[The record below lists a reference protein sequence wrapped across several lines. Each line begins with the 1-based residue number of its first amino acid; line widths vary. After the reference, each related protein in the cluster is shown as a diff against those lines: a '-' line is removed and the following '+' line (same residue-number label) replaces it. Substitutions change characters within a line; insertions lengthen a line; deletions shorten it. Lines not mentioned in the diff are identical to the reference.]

1 MPFRIPLPG
10 LSPAFLEFV
19 GPARRSPEVWRI
31 FVGVIL
37 GASCFAATL
46 IGTLH
51 LVLAA
56 IGNPSAF
63 DTLKAFQVPSLTNPI
78 WVLWLLFGFSGL
90 SIGMGVAA
98 RIMHGRSPRTL
109 IRTPGRP
116 VAQHFCVGV
125 LAAVAVLAPGALVV
139 LLWFEPSRNMEVSTW
154 ALWMVP
160 ALPLVLLQAFSE
172 ELLFRGYLQQQL
184 AARFS
189 SRWMWWF
196 LPSFVFGALHFD
208 PETFGGNAPLVALA
222 TMVFGLIAG
231 DVTARSGSI
240 GIAVG
245 LHFANNMFA
254 LGLFGLDNH
263 LSGLSLY
270 VLPDPARQEAEFGL
284 LSIVD
289 FIGICFAYVVFL
301 VVIAV
306 TARSPGSGGRNGSR
320 LPS

>member
-31 FVGVIL
+31 LVSVIL
-37 GASCFAATL
+37 GATCFAATL

-56 IGNPSAF
+56 TGNSSAF
-63 DTLKAFQVPSLTNPI
+63 DTLEAFQVPSLTSPI
-78 WVLWLLFGFSGL
+78 WVSWLLFGFGGL
-90 SIGMGVAA
+90 SIGMAVAA

-109 IRTPGRP
+109 ICAPGRP

-125 LAAVAVLAPGALVV
+125 LAAVAFLVPGALVV
-139 LLWFEPSRNMEVSTW
+139 LLWFEPSRNMEASAW
-154 ALWMVP
+154 FFWMVP

-208 PETFGGNAPLVALA
+208 PETFGGNAPLVALT

-245 LHFANNMFA
+245 LHFANNIFA
-254 LGLFGLDNH
+254 LCLFGLDNH

-270 VLPDPARQEAEFGL
+270 VLSDPARQATEFGF

-289 FIGICFAYVVFL
+289 FAGISFAYVVFL
-301 VVIAV
+301 AVVAV
-306 TARSPGSGGRNGSR
+306 TARSPGSGGRNGPR

>member
-19 GPARRSPEVWRI
+19 EPARRSPEVWRI
-31 FVGVIL
+31 LVSVIL
-37 GASCFAATL
+37 GTTCFAATL

-56 IGNPSAF
+56 TGNSSAF
-63 DTLKAFQVPSLTNPI
+63 DTLEAFQVPSLTSPI
-78 WVLWLLFGFSGL
+78 WVSWLLFGFGGL
-90 SIGMGVAA
+90 SIGMAVAA

-109 IRTPGRP
+109 ICAPGRP

-125 LAAVAVLAPGALVV
+125 LAAVAFLVPGALVV
-139 LLWFEPSRNMEVSTW
+139 LLWFEPSRNMEASAW
-154 ALWMVP
+154 FLWMVP

-208 PETFGGNAPLVALA
+208 PDTFGGNAPLVALT

-245 LHFANNMFA
+245 LHFANNIFA
-254 LGLFGLDNH
+254 LCLFGLDNH

-270 VLPDPARQEAEFGL
+270 VLSDPARQATEFGF

-289 FIGICFAYVVFL
+289 FVGICFAYVVFL
-301 VVIAV
+301 AVVAV
-306 TARSPGSGGRNGSR
+306 TARSPGSGGQNGPR

>member
-10 LSPAFLEFV
+10 LSPAFLGFV
-19 GPARRSPEVWRI
+19 GPARQSPEVWRL

-56 IGNPSAF
+56 TGNPSAF
-63 DTLKAFQVPSLTNPI
+63 DTLEAFQVPSLTNPI
-78 WVLWLLFGFSGL
+78 WVLWLLLGFGGL
-90 SIGMGVAA
+90 SLGMATAA
-98 RIMHGRSPRTL
+98 RILHGRSPRTL
-109 IRTPGRP
+109 ICAPGRP
-116 VAQHFCVGV
+116 VVQQFCVGV
-125 LAAVAVLAPGALVV
+125 LAAIAALVPGALVV
-139 LLWFEPSRNMEVSTW
+139 LLWFEPSRNMQVSIW
-154 ALWMVP
+154 ALWMIP

-208 PETFGGNAPLVALA
+208 PETFGRNAPLAALA

-245 LHFANNMFA
+245 LHFANNIFA
-254 LGLFGLDNH
+254 LCLFGLDNH

-270 VLPDPARQEAEFGL
+270 VLPDPARQAAEFGL

-289 FIGICFAYVVFL
+289 FVGICFAYVVFL
-301 VVIAV
+301 AVVAI
-306 TARSPGSGGRNGSR
+306 TARSPGSGGRNGPR